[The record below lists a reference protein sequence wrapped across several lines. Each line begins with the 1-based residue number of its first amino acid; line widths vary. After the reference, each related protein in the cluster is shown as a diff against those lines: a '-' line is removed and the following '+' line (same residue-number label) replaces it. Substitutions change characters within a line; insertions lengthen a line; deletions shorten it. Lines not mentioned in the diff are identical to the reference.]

1 MSNARRS
8 AMPPVAWA
16 DVERE
21 ARAGDPVEVF
31 RHYER
36 RHTDEHCRDRA
47 RAITVSVDS
56 FARHLRLSRDQFRVQ
71 VRAAALG
78 GRRGERAPVPMPK
91 PPTDEVIRRWLTN
104 RDRDADDPVER
115 ERAVVELAAAEA
127 ERMAALADLDRPNTT
142 RASGWTGRSAP
153 IERAS
158 ANA

>member
-1 MSNARRS
+1 
-8 AMPPVAWA
+8 
-16 DVERE
+16 
-21 ARAGDPVEVF
+21 
-31 RHYER
+31 
-36 RHTDEHCRDRA
+36 
-47 RAITVSVDS
+47 
-56 FARHLRLSRDQFRVQ
+56 
-71 VRAAALG
+71 
-78 GRRGERAPVPMPK
+78 
-91 PPTDEVIRRWLTN
+91 LTN